1 MSKKSKLIVA
11 AAIAVFGLNSQA
23 FSQSFSSSHGT
34 GHELSSHFAND
45 GDGRD
50 AGIGH
55 DSFATTSVTTGPAH
69 AASCSEQIA
78 ELRQSAL
85 RNHQATPETVWQARS
100 YAQLMFAADL
110 TLAEAQDA
118 LGNNDEC
125 LSTARRAERTPARSR
140 ASTESFSTATRCSTP
155 RPPAS
160 RCLPAL
166 RWTAATRRRSSSR
179 RAALRFL

>member
-1 MSKKSKLIVA
+1 MSKKSKLILA

-23 FSQSFSSSHGT
+23 FSFSSSHGT

-110 TLAEAQDA
+110 ALAEAQDA
-118 LGNNDEC
+118 EGNNDEC
-125 LSTARRAERTPARSR
+125 LLAARRAEQQLQPDY
-140 ASTESFSTATRCSTP
+140 TAKN
-155 RPPAS
+155 
-160 RCLPAL
+160 
-166 RWTAATRRRSSSR
+166 
-179 RAALRFL
+179 